1 MRFRRTLAVVTV
13 ACVGPLLVRAA
24 ALAAPASLDP
34 TFGGDGKVTTNFT
47 GSFDGA
53 AAVAI
58 QGDGKVVA
66 VGSAGSFDGRFA
78 IARYDTDGSLDPTFG
93 GDGTVRTNFTRD
105 FDAATAVAIQGD
117 GKIVV
122 AGETRRFTRVGIAGR
137 FALARYE
144 TDGSLD
150 TTFGGGDGKV
160 TTDLTPGWDRG
171 SGVAIQADGKIVV
184 AGAADAAC
192 SCSRFALARYETD
205 GSLDATFGGDGTVT
219 TRFPRGPGSSAQ
231 DVTIQG
237 DGKIVA
243 VGGQLPEGSR
253 FFLVR
258 YETDG
263 SRDTTF
269 AGDGR
274 VRTRVGRGE
283 GTATSVVLQS
293 DAKIVVAG
301 YGGVPHE
308 FGDPFR
314 PRIAVARYLVD
325 GSLDPLFS
333 GNGVATTGSR
343 GQLLG
348 EDVAIQTDGKIVV
361 AGRTFRVDGRFTL
374 ARFRR
379 QGRLDDSFGRS
390 GVVKTNFTPGED
402 AAWGVALQADGRIVA
417 AGQADGRGGRFAL
430 ARYLG
435 G

>member
-1 MRFRRTLAVVTV
+1 MGFRRTLAVVTA
-13 ACVGPLLVRAA
+13 ACVGPSLIGAA

-34 TFGGDGKVTTNFT
+34 TFGGNGMVATNFT
-47 GSFDGA
+47 GTFDGA

-78 IARYDTDGSLDPTFG
+78 IARYETDGSLDPTFG
-93 GDGTVRTNFTRD
+93 GDGTVRTNFTPD
-105 FDAATAVAIQGD
+105 VDAATAIAIQGD
-117 GKIVV
+117 GRIVV
-122 AGETRRFTRVGIAGR
+122 AGETRHFTRVGTAGR

-150 TTFGGGDGKV
+150 TTFGSGDGKV
-160 TTDLTPGWDRG
+160 TTDLTAGWDRG

-192 SCSRFALARYETD
+192 SCSRFALVRYETD

-219 TRFPRGPGSSAQ
+219 TRFPRAPGSSAQ
-231 DVTIQG
+231 DVAIQA
-237 DGKIVA
+237 DGKVVA

-258 YETDG
+258 YDPDG
-263 SRDTTF
+263 SRDATF
-269 AGDGR
+269 ADDGR
-274 VRTRVGRGE
+274 VRTRIGRGE
-283 GTATSVVLQS
+283 GTATSVVLQP

-314 PRIAVARYLVD
+314 PRIAVARYLAD
-325 GSLDPLFS
+325 GRLDRLF
-333 GNGVATTGSR
+333 GGDGVATTGSR

-379 QGRLDDSFGRS
+379 QGRLDDTFGRS
-390 GVVKTNFTPGED
+390 GIVKTNFTPGED
-402 AAWGVALQADGRIVA
+402 AAWGVALQADGKIVA